1 MPRKQIISQQ
11 QILDTAFEIIRQQGE
26 EALTA
31 RSVAQKAECSTQPI
45 FRVYRSMDELYLD
58 VYEKSADFFEDFYVF
73 YPKMGK
79 NPYVNLGMAYIAFA
93 KSEKN
98 LFRFLFLSKWKHKTM
113 LELMDGKNANVSSEI
128 NRAIE
133 EGYEDAEGLF
143 TEMWMFVHGAACMA
157 LTDDYHFSDVQL
169 LALLERT
176 YGAFAEKLV

>member
-1 MPRKQIISQQ
+1 MPRKQSISRQ
-11 QILDTAFEIIRQQGE
+11 QILDTAFEITRQEGVDS
-26 EALTA
+26 LTA
-31 RSVAQKAECSTQPI
+31 RRIAQKAECSTQPI
-45 FRVYRSMDELYLD
+45 FREYQSMEEVCVD
-58 VYEKSADFFEDFYVF
+58 VYEKSADFFEDFYEF
-73 YPKMGK
+73 YPKLGK

-113 LELMDGKNANVSSEI
+113 LELMDGKNENVSAEI
-128 NRAIE
+128 NRAIQ